1 MLADGHGPGVVQ
13 KEANIAYRE
22 LTTAEKE
29 RLRKEADEENC
40 ADRADV
46 PRIPRQRLIG
56 KIVANIHAN
65 VGISHPAS
73 RCNTLCYTLKVGL
86 SVD

>member
-22 LTTAEKE
+22 LTAAEKE
-29 RLRKEADEENC
+29 RLRKEADDENS

-46 PRIPRQRLIG
+46 SQIPRQRVIR
-56 KIVANIHAN
+56 KIVANMHAS
-65 VGISHPAS
+65 VRISHPAS
-73 RCNTLCYTLKVGL
+73 DCNTLCHTL
-86 SVD
+86 

>member
-22 LTTAEKE
+22 LTAAEKE
-29 RLRKEADEENC
+29 RLRKEADDENS

-46 PRIPRQRLIG
+46 SQIPRQRLIR
-56 KIVANIHAN
+56 KIVANIQAN
-65 VGISHPAS
+65 VRISHPAS
-73 RCNTLCYTLKVGL
+73 DCNTLCHTL
-86 SVD
+86 